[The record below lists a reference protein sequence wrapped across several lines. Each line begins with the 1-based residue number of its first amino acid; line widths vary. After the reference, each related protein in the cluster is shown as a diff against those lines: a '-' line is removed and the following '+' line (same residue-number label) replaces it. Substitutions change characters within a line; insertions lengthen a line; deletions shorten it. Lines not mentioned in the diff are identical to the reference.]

1 MIGNKYGSL
10 EEKIYRSI
18 SQGGN
23 MDILV
28 TGGAGF
34 IGRWV
39 AKKLLEEEHN
49 VCVLDD
55 LSNGRAGNIEEFKGN
70 PNFEFVLGDV
80 RNKEVLKDTFK
91 KEVDICIHAAAAINV
106 QESIDN
112 PKKYYDVNVNGTFNI
127 LEAARNRNVKVVL
140 IGTCMVY
147 DLTASKAISEEHPLN
162 PKSPYAG
169 SKLAA
174 ENLALSYYHAY
185 GLPVVITRPFNTYG
199 PYQKSDME
207 GGVVSIFIRS
217 LLEGEPL
224 NVFGDGTQ
232 TRDLLY
238 VEDCAEF
245 IVKAAFNENAVG
257 EVINGG
263 YGHDIA
269 IKDLALLICKDLE
282 RIKHV
287 KHHHP
292 QSEIPKLLCDYTKAK
307 ELLGWEPKTSLEEGI
322 EKTKARIKRN
332 RGTINV

>member
-1 MIGNKYGSL
+1 MN
-10 EEKIYRSI
+10 
-18 SQGGN
+18 
-23 MDILV
+23 ILV

-34 IGRWV
+34 IGRWIV
-39 AKKLLEEEHN
+39 KKLLDEGYK

-55 LSNGRAGNIEEFKGN
+55 LSNGRIENIEAFKIN
-70 PNFEFVLGDV
+70 SEFEFVSGDI
-80 RNKEVLKDTFK
+80 RDKEVLQSVFKDI
-91 KEVDICIHAAAAINV
+91 DICIHAAAAINV

-112 PKKYYDVNVNGTFNI
+112 PQRYYDVNVNGTFNI

-147 DLTASKAISEEHPLN
+147 DLTASKAISEEHFLN

-174 ENLALSYYHAY
+174 ENLALSYFHAY

-207 GGVVSIFIRS
+207 GGVVSIFVKS

-224 NVFGDGTQ
+224 KIFGDGTQ

-245 IVKAAFNENAVG
+245 IVNASFTEKAVG

-263 YGHDIA
+263 YGEDIA
-269 IKDLALLICKDLE
+269 IKDLALLICKDAE
-282 RIKHV
+282 RFVHV

-307 ELLGWEPKTSLEEGI
+307 ELSGWAPKTSLEEGI
-322 EKTKARIKRN
+322 KKTKAWIRSYIYLK
-332 RGTINV
+332 

>member
-1 MIGNKYGSL
+1 MK
-10 EEKIYRSI
+10 
-18 SQGGN
+18 
-23 MDILV
+23 ILV

-34 IGRWV
+34 IGRWIV
-39 AKKLLEEEHN
+39 KKLLDEGYE

-55 LSNGRAGNIEEFKGN
+55 QSNGRIENIEKFKDYSEFK
-70 PNFEFVLGDV
+70 FVSGDI
-80 RNKEVLKDTFK
+80 RDKEVLMKVFKDI
-91 KEVDICIHAAAAINV
+91 DICIHAAAAINV
-106 QESIDN
+106 QESIDD
-112 PKKYYDVNVNGTFNI
+112 PQRYYDVNVNGTFNI
-127 LEAARNRNVKVVL
+127 LEEARKKDVKVVL

-147 DLTASKAISEEHPLN
+147 DLTSSIAISEEHPLN
-162 PKSPYAG
+162 PKSLYAG

-174 ENLALSYYHAY
+174 ENLALSYFHAY

-199 PYQKSDME
+199 PYQKSNME

-245 IVKAAFNENAVG
+245 IVKASFNEKAVG

-263 YGHDIA
+263 YGQDIA
-269 IKDLALLICKDLE
+269 IKDLALRICKDRE
-282 RIKHV
+282 GVKHV

-292 QSEIPKLLCDYTKAK
+292 QSEIQKLLCDYTKAK
-307 ELLGWEPKTSLEEGI
+307 KLLGWQPKTSLEVGI
-322 EKTKARIKRN
+322 EKTKAWIK
-332 RGTINV
+332 GELGL

>member
-1 MIGNKYGSL
+1 M
-10 EEKIYRSI
+10 
-18 SQGGN
+18 
-23 MDILV
+23 ILV

-39 AKKLLEEEHN
+39 VKRLLDKRHEI
-49 VCVLDD
+49 CVLDD
-55 LSNGRAGNIEEFKGN
+55 FSNGRVENIEEFKGN

-91 KEVDICIHAAAAINV
+91 KDIDICIHAAAAINV
-106 QESIDN
+106 QESIEN
-112 PKKYYDVNVNGTFNI
+112 PQRYYDVNVNGTFNI
-127 LEAARNRNVKVVL
+127 LEEARKRDVKAVL

-147 DLTASKAISEEHPLN
+147 DLTSSKAISEEHPLN

-174 ENLALSYYHAY
+174 ENLALSYFHAY

-217 LLEGEPL
+217 LLQGEL
-224 NVFGDGTQ
+224 LKIFGDGTQ

-238 VEDCAEF
+238 VEDCADF
-245 IVKAAFNENAVG
+245 IVKASFNENAVG

-269 IKDLALLICKDLE
+269 IKDLALQICKDPE
-282 RIKHV
+282 RFVHV
-287 KHHHP
+287 RHHHP
-292 QSEIPKLLCDYTKAK
+292 QSEIPKLLCDYTKANK
-307 ELLGWEPKTSLEEGI
+307 LLGWTPKTSLEEGV
-322 EKTKARIKRN
+322 EKTKGWIRSAEL
-332 RGTINV
+332 

>member
-1 MIGNKYGSL
+1 M
-10 EEKIYRSI
+10 
-18 SQGGN
+18 
-23 MDILV
+23 ILV

-39 AKKLLEEEHN
+39 VKKLLDDRHE

-55 LSNGRAGNIEEFKGN
+55 LSNGRVENIEEFKKN
-70 PNFEFVLGDV
+70 SKFRFVLGDI
-80 RNKEVLKDTFK
+80 RDKEVLKSVFK
-91 KEVDICIHAAAAINV
+91 DIDICIQAAAAINV
-106 QESIDN
+106 QESIEN
-112 PKKYYDVNVNGTFNI
+112 PQRHYDVNVNGTFNI
-127 LEAARNRNVKVVL
+127 LEEARKRDVKVIL

-147 DLTASKAISEEHPLN
+147 DLTSSKAISEEHPLN

-174 ENLALSYYHAY
+174 ENLALSYFHAY

-199 PYQKSDME
+199 PYQKSNME

-217 LLEGEPL
+217 LLEGKTL

-245 IVKAAFNENAVG
+245 IVKATFSDKAVG
-257 EVINGG
+257 EVINAGSG
-263 YGHDIA
+263 KDIA
-269 IKDLALLICKDLE
+269 IKDLALLICKDSE
-282 RIKHV
+282 RFVHV

-292 QSEIPKLLCDYTKAK
+292 QSEIQKLVCDYTKAK
-307 ELLGWEPKTSLEEGI
+307 KLLGWEQKTSLEEGI
-322 EKTKARIKRN
+322 EKTKKWIKSAEL
-332 RGTINV
+332 

>member
-1 MIGNKYGSL
+1 M
-10 EEKIYRSI
+10 
-18 SQGGN
+18 
-23 MDILV
+23 ILV

-39 AKKLLEEEHN
+39 VKRLLDSGHE

-55 LSNGRAGNIEEFKGN
+55 LSNGRIENIKEFNDKS
-70 PNFEFVLGDV
+70 NFKFILGDI
-80 RNKEVLKDTFK
+80 RDNNLLTEVFK
-91 KEVDICIHAAAAINV
+91 NVDICIHAGAAINV
-106 QESIDN
+106 QESIVN
-112 PKKYYDVNVNGTFNI
+112 PRKHYDINVNGTFNI
-127 LEAARNRNVKVVL
+127 LEEARKNDVKVVL

-147 DLTASKAISEEHPLN
+147 DLTASKAISEEHPVN

-174 ENLALSYYHAY
+174 ENLALSYFHAY

-207 GGVVSIFIRS
+207 GGVVSIFIKS

-245 IVKAAFNENAVG
+245 IVKASFNEHAVG

-263 YGHDIA
+263 YGQDIA
-269 IKDLALLICKDLE
+269 INDLALQICKDPE
-282 RIKHV
+282 RFVHI

-307 ELLGWEPKTSLEEGI
+307 KLLGWEPKTSLEEGI
-322 EKTKARIKRN
+322 EKTKDWIRRAEL
-332 RGTINV
+332 

>member
-1 MIGNKYGSL
+1 MK
-10 EEKIYRSI
+10 
-18 SQGGN
+18 
-23 MDILV
+23 ILV

-39 AKKLLEEEHN
+39 VKKLLDDGCE

-55 LSNGRAGNIEEFKGN
+55 LSNGRTENIEEFKDN
-70 PNFEFVLGDV
+70 TKFKFVQGDI
-80 RNKEVLKDTFK
+80 RDKEVLMSVFKDI
-91 KEVDICIHAAAAINV
+91 DICIHAAAAINV

-112 PKKYYDVNVNGTFNI
+112 PQRYYDVNVNGTFNI
-127 LEAARNRNVKVVL
+127 LEAARNRNKNVKVVL

-147 DLTASKAISEEHPLN
+147 DLTASKAISEEHYLN

-207 GGVVSIFIRS
+207 GGVVSIFVKS
-217 LLEGEPL
+217 LLEGETL
-224 NVFGDGTQ
+224 NIFGDGTQ

-245 IVKAAFNENAVG
+245 IVKAAFTEKAVG

-269 IKDLALLICKDLE
+269 IKDLALLICKDPK

-307 ELLGWEPKTSLEEGI
+307 KFLGGWEPKTSLEEGI
-322 EKTKARIKRN
+322 DKTKAWIRQ
-332 RGTINV
+332 TEQ

>member
-1 MIGNKYGSL
+1 M
-10 EEKIYRSI
+10 
-18 SQGGN
+18 
-23 MDILV
+23 ILV

-34 IGRWV
+34 IGRWIV
-39 AKKLLEEEHN
+39 KRLLDERKD

-55 LSNGRAGNIEEFKGN
+55 LSNGRAENIEEFRDN
-70 PNFEFVLGDV
+70 PKFEFILGDV
-80 RNKEVLKDTFK
+80 RNKEILENLFKD
-91 KEVDICIHAAAAINV
+91 VDICIHAAAAINV

-112 PKKYYDVNVNGTFNI
+112 PQKYYDVNVNGTFNI
-127 LEAARNRNVKVVL
+127 LEEARKRDVKVVL

-147 DLTASKAISEEHPLN
+147 DLTSSKAISEEHPLN

-174 ENLALSYYHAY
+174 ENLALSYFHAY

-199 PYQKSDME
+199 PYQKSNME

-217 LLEGEPL
+217 LLEGKIL

-245 IVKAAFNENAVG
+245 IVKASFNKKAIGETINA
-257 EVINGG
+257 G
-263 YGHDIA
+263 YGKDIA
-269 IKDLALLICKDLE
+269 IKDLALLICKDVE
-282 RIKHV
+282 RIRYV

-307 ELLGWEPKTSLEEGI
+307 KLLGWEPKTSLEGGV
-322 EKTKARIKRN
+322 EKTKEWIWEC
-332 RGTINV
+332 